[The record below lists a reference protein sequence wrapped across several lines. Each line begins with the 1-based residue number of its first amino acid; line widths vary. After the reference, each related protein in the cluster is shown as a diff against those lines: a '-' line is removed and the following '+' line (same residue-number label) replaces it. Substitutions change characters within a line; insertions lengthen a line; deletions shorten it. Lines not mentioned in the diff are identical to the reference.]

1 MEENQ
6 KQKAAATATLIVV
19 NISIFFIFAILGK
32 AEDVLFMREDG
43 AMYEPYVMEG
53 HEYYR
58 LLTSIFLHFGIEHL
72 LSNMVMLGALGMNL
86 EPEIGKLR
94 FLLVYFVSGIGG
106 NICSLLLNISFG
118 EVVISAGAS
127 GAVFGLTGALLC
139 AVLRN
144 KGRIGRLHKKG
155 VLVLVILSI
164 FLGLSEPGVD
174 NAAHIGGLICGFV
187 LEALLGSFKRGSAK
201 SEASL

>member
-1 MEENQ
+1 MEENK

-32 AEDVLFMREDG
+32 AEDVLFMREYG

>member
-1 MEENQ
+1 MEEKQ
-6 KQKAAATATLIVV
+6 KQKATATAVLIVV
-19 NISIFFIFAILGK
+19 NISIFFIFALIGK
-32 AEDVLFMREDG
+32 AEDVLFMKQYG

-86 EPEIGKLR
+86 EPEIGRLR

-106 NICSLLLNISFG
+106 NICSLLINVSFG
-118 EVVISAGAS
+118 EVVVSAGAS

-144 KGRIGRLHKKG
+144 KGRIGRLNKKG
-155 VLVLVILSI
+155 VFVLVGFSL
-164 FLGLSEPGVD
+164 FLGLSEIGR
-174 NAAHIGGLICGFV
+174 AHV
-187 LEALLGSFKRGSAK
+187 
-201 SEASL
+201 

>member
-32 AEDVLFMREDG
+32 AEDVLFMREYG

-187 LEALLGSFKRGSAK
+187 LEALLGSFKRGRAK

>member
-6 KQKAAATATLIVV
+6 TQKAAATATLIVV
-19 NISIFFIFAILGK
+19 NISIFFIFAIIGK
-32 AEDVLFMREDG
+32 AEDVLFMREYG

-155 VLVLVILSI
+155 VFALVILSI

-174 NAAHIGGLICGFV
+174 NAAHIGGLICGFI
-187 LEALLGSFKRGSAK
+187 LEALLGSFKRGSAR

>member
-32 AEDVLFMREDG
+32 AEDVLFMREYG

-86 EPEIGKLR
+86 EPEIGKLH

-187 LEALLGSFKRGSAK
+187 LEALLGCFKRGSAR

>member
-1 MEENQ
+1 LEENQ

-32 AEDVLFMREDG
+32 AEDVLFMREYG

-86 EPEIGKLR
+86 EPEIGKLH

>member
-32 AEDVLFMREDG
+32 AEDVLFMREYG

-53 HEYYR
+53 QEYYR

-86 EPEIGKLR
+86 EPEIGKLH

>member
-32 AEDVLFMREDG
+32 AEDVLFMRGYG

-86 EPEIGKLR
+86 EPEIGKLH

>member
-32 AEDVLFMREDG
+32 AEDVLFMREYG